1 MSLQIDT
8 LAYTN
13 KLRRLPPEQKLLFAI
28 ALLVLTYVAQ
38 VPVQLLIAL
47 WMGIWTV
54 VYARIPA
61 SIYLKLM
68 SIPAGFWLSSMPALI
83 ISGVATANCTEVQTD
98 VWKGLTVGG
107 YYLYLSSHGMQQAG
121 ELLARAIASTSCLYF
136 VMLTVPFIELLEIL
150 RRLRC
155 PPLLTDLLLL
165 MYRFIFTLLRTANEL
180 WTAQQSRNGY
190 RTWKS
195 SMNSLGILVGQLLQR
210 TLMNYRQI
218 SLSLASRGFSGEFR
232 VWHSRQ
238 YSPSWRYSLEAL
250 LGCGGLIGLA
260 GWSYSG
266 FHLS

>member
-1 MSLQIDT
+1 MTLQIDT

-13 KLRRLPPEQKLLFAI
+13 KLRFLPPEQKLLFAF

-61 SIYLKLM
+61 PIYFKLM
-68 SIPAGFWLSSMPALI
+68 SIPAGFWLSSLLAFI
-83 ISGVATANCTEVQTD
+83 VSGVATDNYTEVQTD

-121 ELLARAIASTSCLYF
+121 ELLVRAIASTSCLYF
-136 VMLTVPFIELLEIL
+136 VMLTVPFIELLQIL
-150 RRLRC
+150 RHLRC

-165 MYRFIFTLLRTANEL
+165 MYRFIFTLLGTANEL

-190 RTWKS
+190 RTWKLG
-195 SMNSLGILVGQLLQR
+195 MNSLGILVGQLLQR
-210 TLMNYRQI
+210 TLMNYRQV

-232 VWHSRQ
+232 VLHSRQ

-250 LGCGGLIGLA
+250 LGYGGLIALV

>member
-1 MSLQIDT
+1 MTLQIDT

-13 KLRRLPPEQKLLFAI
+13 KLRFLPPEQKLLFAF

-47 WMGIWTV
+47 WMGIWTI

-61 SIYLKLM
+61 PIYFKLM
-68 SIPAGFWLSSMPALI
+68 SAGFWLSSLLAFI
-83 ISGVATANCTEVQTD
+83 VNGVATANYSEMQTD

-121 ELLARAIASTSCLYF
+121 ELLVRAIASTSCLYF
-136 VMLTVPFIELLEIL
+136 VMLTVPFIELLQL
-150 RRLRC
+150 LRLRC

-165 MYRFIFTLLRTANEL
+165 MYQFIFTLLGTANEL

-190 RTWKS
+190 RTWKIG
-195 SMNSLGILVGQLLQR
+195 MNSLGILVGQLLQR
-210 TLMNYRQI
+210 TLMNYRQV

-232 VWHSRQ
+232 VLHSRQ
-238 YSPSWRYSLEAL
+238 YSPSWGYSLEAL
-250 LGCGGLIGLA
+250 LGYGGLIALV
-260 GWSYSG
+260 GWSYGG